1 MDLTEKQKEVLRLVC
16 MGLSNKEIGKK
27 LYMSVFTSK
36 AHVGAIL
43 RRLNVKRRATA
54 AYLAGKNN
62 LI

>member
-1 MDLTEKQKEVLRLVC
+1 